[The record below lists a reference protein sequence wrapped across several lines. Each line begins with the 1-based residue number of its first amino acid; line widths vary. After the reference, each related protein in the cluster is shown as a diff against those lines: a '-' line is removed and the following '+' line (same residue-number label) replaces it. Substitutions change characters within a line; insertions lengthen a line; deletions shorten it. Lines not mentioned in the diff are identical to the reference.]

1 MQRDIFT
8 AVLHLLWGMS
18 ARGAES
24 MSTGS
29 TMANDGKEP
38 NNGNTDHRQT
48 YDGFM
53 AATKWGVIAIAVV
66 LILMAIFLA

>member
-1 MQRDIFT
+1 
-8 AVLHLLWGMS
+8 
-18 ARGAES
+18 
-24 MSTGS
+24 
-29 TMANDGKEP
+29 MANDGKEP